1 MTDWKADLHALVQ
14 ETMAFAKNN
23 RVEPPNPRTIAE
35 PPMLHAIAEPAKP
48 QPLSSRAGCRR

>member
-35 PPMLHAIAEPAKP
+35 PAKP